1 MSNNIQELRRI
12 VIDMIERMNIIVKN
26 YNALTS
32 IEEKIINLQKY
43 IIDTRAQSYMA
54 QNPLKK
60 CFEEMREI
68 IVRTKDVSSVSS
80 KTKNIKKV
88 SLDMLSHLRKI

>member
-1 MSNNIQELRRI
+1 MTEG
-12 VIDMIERMNIIVKN
+12 MNITVKN

-32 IEEKIINLQKY
+32 IEEKVINLQKY
-43 IIDTRAQSYMA
+43 IINTRVKSYMA
-54 QNPLKK
+54 QNLLEK

-88 SLDMLSHLRKI
+88 SLNMLSHLRKI